1 MKFAGCQA
9 VRSFDELPRHLI
21 HEDLGVEVVRWLE
34 KDALE
39 GCFVLGGQE
48 AGVEDA
54 SVYEALEDGL
64 QVDETA
70 VVKPVGVGPGDD
82 VVSAGR

>member
-1 MKFAGCQA
+1 M
-9 VRSFDELPRHLI
+9 
-21 HEDLGVEVVRWLE
+21 LE

-39 GCFVLGGQE
+39 GCFVIGGQE

-54 SVYEALEDGL
+54 SVDEALEDGL

-70 VVKPVGVGPGDD
+70 VVKPFGVGPSDEA
-82 VVSAGR
+82 VSAGR